1 MTGNSMDAIDLVL
14 TEFAGDKMT
23 DICSFS
29 RPYSPQIQKA
39 MEKLRAAVKDKTKA
53 EILALPDFKRIHDEY
68 IKGVADCINAMC
80 RQNNLDKNTIDAIGF
95 HGKTLDHNPPSKA
108 KTEGSAAYTL
118 QIGSGKM
125 LADLTGIKVVY
136 DFRSAPLMA
145 GFDGAPLVPPHNAH
159 IAATEGDGCYYNGGN
174 TSNFAWIVKGKAQI
188 SADAGPFNEYIDNY
202 IRNHTVDSFDVDGKY
217 GKKGKLNTELLQEF
231 FNICRDYY
239 ERPLPK
245 SGDPQFYHK
254 DKIFAAIESAKLPLA
269 DAVYTLEYF
278 AAYIAVQALTLT
290 PPNIE
295 LPPHFILFG
304 GGWKNPIVHKS
315 FADLLLGIGFV
326 LPEHQ
331 ESFKAF
337 RQRLNNEP
345 TVKYSAFGE
354 MMEARLFADLARY
367 KLENK
372 VWEIPEIVQSGKK
385 VICGVIAEPH
395 NQPRVY
401 DDMINLAAKGWQKT
415 SQITHKKGLS
425 YA

>member
-1 MTGNSMDAIDLVL
+1 MVYCIIGNMTGNSMDAIDLVL

-29 RPYSPQIQKA
+29 RPYSPQMQKA

-53 EILALPDFKRIHDEY
+53 EILALPEFKQIHDEY
-68 IKGVADCINAMC
+68 IKGVADSINQMC
-80 RQNNLDKNTIDAIGF
+80 AENNIDKDTIDAIGF

-108 KTEGSAAYTL
+108 QAEGSEAYTL

-145 GFDGAPLVPPHNAH
+145 GFDGAPLVSPHNAH

-188 SADAGPFNEYIDNY
+188 GADAGPFNEYIDNF
-202 IRNHTVDSFDVDGKY
+202 IRDNTKDCFDVDGKY

-231 FNICRDYY
+231 FNICRNYY

-254 DKIFAAIESAKLPLA
+254 DKIFAAIKSAKLPLA
-269 DAVYTLEYF
+269 DAVHTLEYF

-304 GGWKNPIVHKS
+304 GGWKNPIVYQS
-315 FADLLLGIGFV
+315 FADLLLGNGFV

-372 VWEIPEIVQSGKK
+372 AWEIPEIVQSGKK
-385 VICGVIAEPH
+385 VICGVIAEPQ

-401 DDMINLAAKGWQKT
+401 DDMINLAAKGWKAER
-415 SQITHKKGLS
+415 K
-425 YA
+425 YD